1 MLVSIAKLLGVSGLI
16 VAVFYL
22 LYKQIL
28 ALKIF
33 AKLTRRQTFQ
43 LIMTMAVLTWLLA
56 VFWLF
61 GENGFNIISGDN
73 NQIIQG

>member
-1 MLVSIAKLLGVSGLI
+1 MLVSIAQLLGMSGLI
-16 VAVFYL
+16 AAIFYL

-28 ALKIF
+28 ALGIF
-33 AKLTRRQTFQ
+33 SKLTKQQTYR

-61 GENGFNIISGDN
+61 GDTGINIINGDN
-73 NQIIQG
+73 NQVTQG

>member
-1 MLVSIAKLLGVSGLI
+1 MLVSLAKLLGMSGLI
-16 VAVFYL
+16 AGIFYL

-28 ALKIF
+28 SLGIF
-33 AKLTRRQTFQ
+33 SKLTKQQTYR

-61 GENGFNIISGDN
+61 GDTGINIINGDN
-73 NQIIQG
+73 NQITQG